1 MCPFSQHPLA
11 WAVGAGGHPAS
22 LPRAAACSSAFVS
35 QLASRTSAL
44 GLPKILQRGREM
56 TQRQVKLAP
65 LVSLILLVRS
75 GVKAFSSLS
84 VTDRSSV
91 RLGGVPVCTSLAC
104 CGYEHRAACFSF
116 PFFFSKTVT
125 ELVLFFE
132 KKKKKIPSNACRCN
146 ATRPEV

>member
-44 GLPKILQRGREM
+44 GLPKILQHGREM

-65 LVSLILLVRS
+65 PASLILLVRS

-116 PFFFSKTVT
+116 PFF
-125 ELVLFFE
+125 LVRL
-132 KKKKKIPSNACRCN
+132 
-146 ATRPEV
+146 